1 MMIFSQYFKQ
11 IMVLPNHKKY
21 SISLTI
27 SQRLLNQMNSMIQ
40 AGKFSSISDII
51 NVAIAFVLGDLSE
64 KRINSDF
71 DYSMLMNDIPIDNS
85 AKIRISVSLSEYLNI
100 EIENLAKVTHKNK
113 SFVVRVAL
121 FKFFESYQN
130 TSKIVKQDIVSEEKL
145 IISKS
150 ELEEMIHETVNK
162 ILKEK

>member
-1 MMIFSQYFKQ
+1 
-11 IMVLPNHKKY
+11 MVLPNHKKY

-51 NVAIAFVLGDLSE
+51 NVAMAFILGDLSE
-64 KRINSDF
+64 KRVNPNY
-71 DYSMLMNDIPIDNS
+71 DYSILVEDIPFDNS
-85 AKIRISVSLSEYLNI
+85 AKIRISASVSEYLNV

-113 SFVVRVAL
+113 SFIVRMAL
-121 FKFFESYQN
+121 FKFLESYQN
-130 TSKIVKQDIVSEEKL
+130 IKEVKRPVIVPKEKL
-145 IISKS
+145 MISKD
-150 ELEEMIHETVNK
+150 ELEELIHETVSR